1 VCLQHIIF
9 IDYLAVKNKAWFVPH
24 SVFSFRL
31 FGLIPIEDFIW
42 GFLGV
47 YLVVIFYEYFLD
59 RRDEKRAK
67 DYLHVLAIILSL
79 LVLILF
85 VFIFSNPDL
94 LYIPYIY
101 LWLGL
106 VLFLLPLLTTVSF
119 FPRLF
124 SKYVKAISYFFALF
138 ILLELTGVHLNQ
150 WVFPGEFIGWVELFG
165 IKFPFEEFFFFIIL
179 GSAVILSYY
188 EVFADD
194 RK

>member
-1 VCLQHIIF
+1 MAWACSFFAPFINHRFFFPEIIF
-9 IDYLAVKNKAWFVPH
+9 
-24 SVFSFRL
+24 
-31 FGLIPIEDFIW
+31 
-42 GFLGV
+42 
-47 YLVVIFYEYFLD
+47 
-59 RRDEKRAK
+59 
-67 DYLHVLAIILSL
+67 
-79 LVLILF
+79 
-85 VFIFSNPDL
+85 
-94 LYIPYIY
+94 
-101 LWLGL
+101 
-106 VLFLLPLLTTVSF
+106 SF